1 MALHDLESYLFR
13 LKNDPAMQAALQQNP
28 GGHLRAQPGLDEAER
43 AALLAQDVESLW
55 RMGVHP
61 LLLAPLSRFFGL
73 SAAEYIG
80 RLQPLSGLRRFTS

>member
-1 MALHDLESYLFR
+1 MALYDLENYLFR
-13 LKNDPAMQAALQQNP
+13 LKNDPAMQAALQADP
-28 GGHLRAQPGLDEAER
+28 AAHLAGQPDLDEPYR
-43 AALLAQDVESLW
+43 HALLQRDVEELW

-80 RLQPLSGLRRFTS
+80 RLKPLSGLRRIAS